1 MGAEEHA
8 CRAGGRGT
16 TRPAMKK
23 LLAPSLLALIACGG
37 GAENLPPPPPQPKA
51 AVEPPKVVASAP
63 PSASAPVVEPPP
75 VAPPSLGAGTAA
87 PDPAAPLPTVKIVAP
102 AANLVIPAAK
112 AKDFEIK
119 LDVKDWKT
127 AAGDAHVHL
136 ILDNKPYMRIDDPKA
151 PVKLSQ
157 FGAELAEGQ
166 HVLVAFP
173 SRATHESV
181 KTKGAVAVVSFYVGK
196 KDKDAVD
203 VKKPLLVYSR
213 PKGEYNGAMAN
224 HVLVDWQ
231 VANAEIGDGKFAVS
245 LAVTGPGISAPLTA
259 KQTNRMTPFYLD
271 HLQNGTYTVKTE
283 LLDKDG
289 KVVPGAWNST
299 TRDIKIDG
307 AAPTPADPHAGHGSP
322 PPAAPPSK

>member
-1 MGAEEHA
+1 
-8 CRAGGRGT
+8 
-16 TRPAMKK
+16 MKK

-259 KQTNRMTPFYLD
+259 KQTNRMTPFYQD
-271 HLQNGTYTVKTE
+271 HLQNVHREDGTPRQGRK
-283 LLDKDG
+283 G
-289 KVVPGAWNST
+289 RPG
-299 TRDIKIDG
+299 RLEQH
-307 AAPTPADPHAGHGSP
+307 HA
-322 PPAAPPSK
+322 